1 MTAAT
6 FRRLALRLPRV
17 VEGAHMGHADF
28 RVAQRVF
35 ATLGYPDKSW
45 GMVKLTP
52 EQQRILVESEP
63 QLFIPVPGG
72 WGRGGATNVRIAAAD
87 RTTLQSALAMA
98 WTNVAPK
105 ALLGSLA
112 TNIQSANASFA
123 RVRACAEQAGIT
135 GLAVATSYATPS
147 LKVEGRLLL
156 RMKDADTLVL
166 RCAPE
171 EKELLMAAA
180 PKIYFETDHYQGW
193 PLILIRM
200 PHITDRELTHRLQ
213 RAWELVASKNR
224 RAVAQRPD
232 EPGRAPTKRRSARQ
246 RGR

>member
-1 MTAAT
+1 
-6 FRRLALRLPRV
+6 
-17 VEGAHMGHADF
+17 MGHPDL

-35 ATLGYPDKSW
+35 ATLGYPDKRW

-63 QLFIPVPGG
+63 ELFIPVPGG
-72 WGRGGATNVRIAAAD
+72 WGRGGATGVRIAAAD
-87 RTTLQSALAMA
+87 RATLQSALTMA
-98 WTNVAPK
+98 WKNAAPK
-105 ALLGSLA
+105 ALLGALTS
-112 TNIQSANASFA
+112 SARSADASFA
-123 RVRACAEQAGIT
+123 RVRTCAERAGIT
-135 GLAVATSYATPS
+135 GLAVATSYGTPS

-166 RCAPE
+166 RCVLE

-180 PKIYFETDHYQGW
+180 PRIYFQTDHYKGW
-193 PLILIRM
+193 PAILIRM

-213 RAWELVASKNR
+213 RAWEFVVSKNR
-224 RAVAQRPD
+224 RAVVQRPD